1 MSKLTIT
8 REMTLAELR
17 GLQSGEFAEVSISCS
32 GATLADEV
40 QEEAFR
46 LLQPNGKLCVQQIA
60 TREEGNALSRDL
72 KIQGFVCVI
81 VAKESESTGGLSDE
95 SRFLVCQKPDYTMG
109 TSAPL
114 SLPAKQPAAVAK
126 WTMDTSD
133 LADADLIDESAL
145 LDEADLMGVP
155 SREEKDAG
163 GCGVPASGPK
173 RACKNCSCGLAEQE
187 AADMQGAR
195 PQLTAAQAEVKASSC
210 GGCYKVHCP
219 SPLPVLFFF
228 ASRCTP
234 LTIPPPPR
242 SPSSRDRATLF
253 AAGAVP
259 SSASP
264 PSSQGR
270 SA

>member
-8 REMTLAELR
+8 SETTLVELR

-32 GATLADEV
+32 GAPISDEV

-60 TREEGNALSRDL
+60 TREEGNSLSRDL
-72 KIQGFVCVI
+72 KIQGFVCVM
-81 VAKESESTGGLSDE
+81 VAKESAGSSDEE
-95 SRFLVCQKPDYTMG
+95 SRFLVCQKPDYAMG

-114 SLPAKQPAAVAK
+114 TLPAKQPAAVAK

-133 LADADLIDESAL
+133 LADSDLIDESAL

-155 SREEKDAG
+155 SREEKDAS

-187 AADMQGAR
+187 AADVQGAR

-210 GGCYKVHCP
+210 GGCYKVHPPMCP
-219 SPLPVLFFF
+219 FLFLCVK
-228 ASRCTP
+228 AS
-234 LTIPPPPR
+234 LFSLLPPP
-242 SPSSRDRATLF
+242 L
-253 AAGAVP
+253 
-259 SSASP
+259 
-264 PSSQGR
+264 SQTG
-270 SA
+270 